1 MDVHLR
7 QLRHLTSLAEHGSYT
22 RAAAATGLSQ
32 PSLSRSIQA
41 LERNLGARLFDLTRT
56 GVVPTAVGQLVI
68 DRTRRVLREAR
79 DLEREVS
86 LALALETGRIRV
98 GVGPYPAEISVGT
111 AAGRLTGRRPG
122 VQVELV
128 VSHWANLTESVLDGE
143 LDLAIGETSAARGNP
158 RLIVEAL
165 KPHRGRFFCRPGHP
179 LARQRRVSLDDLRAY
194 PCSSPILP
202 DRFPLAASAIR
213 ADTFQLAKSVVLE
226 SDAVGLAI
234 PTMIEAELRDGG
246 LVLLSFEA
254 PWLMTNYG
262 FIRLADRTPS
272 PAALAMID
280 TVREVEDEIRARPAA
295 GPAV

>member
-1 MDVHLR
+1 MTLHMN
-7 QLRHLTSLAEHGSYT
+7 QLRHLAALAEHGSYT
-22 RAAAATGLSQ
+22 RAAAALGLTQ

-41 LERNLGARLFDLTRT
+41 LERNLGARLFDRTRT
-56 GVVPTAVGQLVI
+56 GVVPTAVGRLVI
-68 DRTRRVLREAR
+68 QRARRVLREAT

-86 LALALETGRIRV
+86 LVLALETGHIRV

-128 VSHWANLTESVLDGE
+128 VSHWATLTEAVLDGE
-143 LDLAIGETSAARGNP
+143 LDLAIGETSAARENR
-158 RLIVEAL
+158 RLIIEAL
-165 KPHRGRFFCRPGHP
+165 PPHPGRFFCRPGHP
-179 LARQRRVSLDDLRAY
+179 LTRKSRVTLDDLRAY

-202 DRFPLAASAIR
+202 ERFPLAASAIR

-226 SDAVGLAI
+226 SDAVGLAM
-234 PTMIEAELRDGG
+234 PTMIEGELMDGA
-246 LVLLSFEA
+246 LVVLPFEA
-254 PWLMTNYG
+254 PWLVTNYG

-280 TVREVEDEIRARPAA
+280 TVREVEDEIHARAAT